1 MKKCETLYVI
11 DDDDIYRFIIEK
23 TIKDNDLVNL
33 VKVFP
38 NGREAID
45 FLESAISESR
55 LLPEI
60 ILLDL
65 TMPVMDG
72 WEFLENY
79 LLLKPRIGKRIH
91 IYVVSSSINPA
102 DVERAK
108 NISDVTDYAVK
119 PITKEKLVD
128 LFKFVSES

>member
-23 TIKDNDLVNL
+23 TIKDIDLVNL

-45 FLESAISESR
+45 FLESAITESH

-108 NISDVTDYAVK
+108 NISEVTDYAVK